1 MNKKKVA
8 IIFTGGTISM
18 TVDEKVGAAIPTLS
32 GEQIMSM
39 VTNIDKVADIEVCNF
54 AEIPGPHMTP
64 ERLIELKHYVNNLLE
79 REDICGA
86 VITHGT
92 DSLEETAYFLDLT
105 ISSQK
110 PVIVTG
116 AMRSSSELGY
126 DGPSNLSAA
135 VCTAISDK
143 AVGKGVLIVLNNEV
157 LLASEA
163 TKTDTLALNTFKSLS
178 KGPLGLIDCNE
189 LVLFKS
195 TEERT
200 IIDTDKVETKVALI
214 KSGIGMND
222 DFIKFAADSGYKG
235 IIIEAM
241 GRGNVPPKMYEGVKY
256 AREKDI
262 PVVIVSRCHSGR
274 VFDSYGYL
282 GSGRD
287 LRNIGCIFGGEL
299 PGQKARIKLMLALGK
314 TDNLD
319 EIKDFFE
326 KKRRQASRK
335 GSPVSFLLSAAVITP
350 AHRFLYCSTSGHR
363 PAGWPRSGAAHCTRR
378 QCLPKAGAPGGWAPV
393 PPAQR
398 SAPVG

>member
-18 TVDEKVGAAIPTLS
+18 TVDKKIGAAIPTLS

-39 VTNIDKVADIEVCNF
+39 VTNMDKVANIEVCNF

-64 ERLIELKHYVNNLLE
+64 EILIELKHYVNNLLA

-105 ISSQK
+105 ISSKK

-126 DGPSNLSAA
+126 DGPSNLSAS

-143 AVGKGVLIVLNNEV
+143 AIGKGVLIVLNNEV

-163 TKTDTLALNTFKSLS
+163 TKTDTLALNTFKPLS

-189 LVLFKS
+189 LVIFKN

-200 IIDTDKVETKVALI
+200 IIDTDKIETNVALF
-214 KSGIGMND
+214 KSGIGMD
-222 DFIKFAADSGYKG
+222 DEFIKFAADSGYKG

-241 GRGNVPPKMYEGVKY
+241 GRGNLPPKMYEGVKY
-256 AREKDI
+256 AREKNI

-314 TDNLD
+314 TNNLD

-326 KKRRQASRK
+326 K
-335 GSPVSFLLSAAVITP
+335 GI
-350 AHRFLYCSTSGHR
+350 YY
-363 PAGWPRSGAAHCTRR
+363 
-378 QCLPKAGAPGGWAPV
+378 
-393 PPAQR
+393 
-398 SAPVG
+398 

>member
-1 MNKKKVA
+1 
-8 IIFTGGTISM
+8 
-18 TVDEKVGAAIPTLS
+18 
-32 GEQIMSM
+32 MSM

-200 IIDTDKVETKVALI
+200 IIDTDKVETKVSLI

-241 GRGNVPPKMYEGVKY
+241 GRGNVPPKMYEGVKILGIFPWTGFFISSFLSKSPKRTWYKFITNPHRY

-314 TDNLD
+314 L
-319 EIKDFFE
+319 I
-326 KKRRQASRK
+326 
-335 GSPVSFLLSAAVITP
+335 I
-350 AHRFLYCSTSGHR
+350 
-363 PAGWPRSGAAHCTRR
+363 
-378 QCLPKAGAPGGWAPV
+378 
-393 PPAQR
+393 
-398 SAPVG
+398 

>member
-1 MNKKKVA
+1 MTKKKKVA
-8 IIFTGGTISM
+8 IVFTGGTISM
-18 TVDEKVGAAIPTLS
+18 TVDKEIGAAIPTLS

-39 VTNIDKVADIEVCNF
+39 VTNIDKVAEIEVLNF
-54 AEIPGPHMTP
+54 DEIPGPHMTP
-64 ERLIELKHYVNNLLE
+64 ERMMELKDYVNDLLV
-79 REDICGA
+79 REDICGV

-105 ISSQK
+105 ITSIK

-135 VCTAISDK
+135 VCTAISDD
-143 AVGKGVLIVLNNEV
+143 AIGKGVLIVLNNEV

-163 TKTDTLALNTFKSLS
+163 TKTNTLSLNTFKSLTS
-178 KGPLGLIDCNE
+178 GPLGIIDCNE
-189 LVLFKS
+189 LVLSKDVVNRS
-195 TEERT
+195 
-200 IIDTDKVETKVALI
+200 IIDTDKVESKVALF
-214 KSGIGMND
+214 KSGVGMD
-222 DFIKFAADSGYKG
+222 DELIKFAADNGYKG
-235 IIIEAM
+235 IVIEAM
-241 GRGNVPPKMYEGVKY
+241 GRGNIPPQMYEGVKY

-287 LRNIGCIFGGEL
+287 LKNLGCIFGGEL

-314 TDNLD
+314 TNDLD

-326 KKRRQASRK
+326 K
-335 GSPVSFLLSAAVITP
+335 GI
-350 AHRFLYCSTSGHR
+350 YY
-363 PAGWPRSGAAHCTRR
+363 
-378 QCLPKAGAPGGWAPV
+378 
-393 PPAQR
+393 
-398 SAPVG
+398 

>member
-214 KSGIGMND
+214 K
-222 DFIKFAADSGYKG
+222 
-235 IIIEAM
+235 AM
-241 GRGNVPPKMYEGVKY
+241 GRGNVPPKMYEGVEY

-314 TDNLD
+314 TNNLD

-326 KKRRQASRK
+326 K
-335 GSPVSFLLSAAVITP
+335 GI
-350 AHRFLYCSTSGHR
+350 YY
-363 PAGWPRSGAAHCTRR
+363 
-378 QCLPKAGAPGGWAPV
+378 
-393 PPAQR
+393 
-398 SAPVG
+398 

>member
-1 MNKKKVA
+1 MKKKKVA
-8 IIFTGGTISM
+8 IVFTGGTISM
-18 TVDEKVGAAIPTLS
+18 TVDEKIGAAIPTLS

-39 VTNIDKVADIEVCNF
+39 VTNIDKVAEVEVFNF
-54 AEIPGPHMTP
+54 AEIPGPHVTP
-64 ERLIELKHYVNNLLE
+64 EKMLELKNYVNNLLL
-79 REDICGA
+79 RDDICGV

-92 DSLEETAYFLDLT
+92 DSLEETAFFLDLT
-105 ISSQK
+105 ITSIK

-143 AVGKGVLIVLNNEV
+143 AVNKGVLVVLNTEV

-163 TKTDTLALNTFKSLS
+163 TKTNTLALNTFQSLS
-178 KGPLGLIDCNE
+178 SGPLGVVDCNE
-189 LVLFKS
+189 LILSKDKVRRTLIDTNKVESKVALFKS
-195 TEERT
+195 G
-200 IIDTDKVETKVALI
+200 V
-214 KSGIGMND
+214 GMDD

-235 IIIEAM
+235 IVIEAM
-241 GRGNVPPKMYEGVKY
+241 GRGNIPPAMYEGVKY

-287 LRNIGCIFGGEL
+287 LRNLGCIFGGDL

-314 TDNLD
+314 TNNLD

-326 KKRRQASRK
+326 K
-335 GSPVSFLLSAAVITP
+335 GI
-350 AHRFLYCSTSGHR
+350 YY
-363 PAGWPRSGAAHCTRR
+363 
-378 QCLPKAGAPGGWAPV
+378 
-393 PPAQR
+393 
-398 SAPVG
+398 

>member
-18 TVDEKVGAAIPTLS
+18 TVDKDIGAAIPTLS

-39 VTNIDKVADIEVCNF
+39 VTNIDKVADIEVFNF

-64 ERLIELKHYVNNLLE
+64 EKLIELKNYISNLLE
-79 REDICGA
+79 REDIYGA

-143 AVGKGVLIVLNNEV
+143 AIDKGVFIVLNNEV

-178 KGPLGLIDCNE
+178 KGPIGIIDCNE
-189 LVLFKS
+189 LVIFKN
-195 TEERT
+195 TEART
-200 IIDTDKVETKVALI
+200 IIDTDIVESKVALI
-214 KSGIGMND
+214 KSGIGMNE

-235 IIIEAM
+235 IVIEAM
-241 GRGNVPPKMYEGVKY
+241 GRGNVPPKMYDGIKY

-287 LRNIGCIFGGEL
+287 LKNIGCIFGGEL

-314 TDNLD
+314 TNNLD

-326 KKRRQASRK
+326 K
-335 GSPVSFLLSAAVITP
+335 GI
-350 AHRFLYCSTSGHR
+350 YY
-363 PAGWPRSGAAHCTRR
+363 
-378 QCLPKAGAPGGWAPV
+378 
-393 PPAQR
+393 
-398 SAPVG
+398 

>member
-1 MNKKKVA
+1 MTKKKKVA
-8 IIFTGGTISM
+8 IVFTGGTISM
-18 TVDEKVGAAIPTLS
+18 TVDKEIGAAIPTLS

-39 VTNIDKVADIEVCNF
+39 VTNIDKVAEIEVLNF
-54 AEIPGPHMTP
+54 DEIPGPHMTP
-64 ERLIELKHYVNNLLE
+64 ERMMELKDYVNDLLV
-79 REDICGA
+79 REDICGV

-105 ISSQK
+105 ITSIK

-135 VCTAISDK
+135 VCTAISDD
-143 AVGKGVLIVLNNEV
+143 AIGKGVLIVLNNEV

-163 TKTDTLALNTFKSLS
+163 TKTNTLSLNTFKSLTS
-178 KGPLGLIDCNE
+178 GPLGIIDCNE
-189 LVLFKS
+189 LVLSKDVVNRS
-195 TEERT
+195 
-200 IIDTDKVETKVALI
+200 IIDTDKVESKVALF
-214 KSGIGMND
+214 KSGVGMD
-222 DFIKFAADSGYKG
+222 DELIKFAADNGYKG
-235 IIIEAM
+235 IVIEAM
-241 GRGNVPPKMYEGVKY
+241 GRGNIPPQMYEGVKY

-287 LRNIGCIFGGEL
+287 LKNLGCIFGGEL

-314 TDNLD
+314 TNDLG

-326 KKRRQASRK
+326 K
-335 GSPVSFLLSAAVITP
+335 GI
-350 AHRFLYCSTSGHR
+350 YY
-363 PAGWPRSGAAHCTRR
+363 
-378 QCLPKAGAPGGWAPV
+378 
-393 PPAQR
+393 
-398 SAPVG
+398 